1 MREIVLINSTIS
13 KEIPTLC
20 VSEIR
25 YLPIYDALLESN
37 IPPYAIKEHIDALI
51 FTSKHAIS
59 ALMCAMEQHSELRA
73 FLEIPVFAIG
83 AGCERVL
90 KNAGFCIEF
99 ISNTSHGES
108 FAREIIARSCRHRLL
123 YLRAQSIVSN
133 LDLTLKQAQIP
144 LTQIIAYTNTPKS
157 LPHSQK
163 PAPHSVLIF
172 SAPSNYHAFVQNFG
186 WDSSYI
192 AIAIGQTTLRAFA
205 PDVIAYTSPK
215 QTLESCIKLA
225 KELALESS

>member
-99 ISNTSHGES
+99 ISSTSHGES

-123 YLRAQSIVSN
+123 YLRAQSIISN

>member
-13 KEIPTLC
+13 TQIPTLC

-37 IPPYAIKEHIDALI
+37 IPPYAIQERIDALV

-59 ALMCAMEQHSELRA
+59 ALMCEMEKHSELRA
-73 FLEIPVFAIG
+73 FLEIPALAIG

-90 KNAGFCIEF
+90 ESAGFCIEF
-99 ISNTSHGES
+99 ISSSSHGES
-108 FAREIIARSCRHRLL
+108 FAREIIARACGRRLL

-133 LDLTLKQAQIP
+133 LDLALKQAQIP

-157 LPHSQK
+157 LPYSQK
-163 PAPHSVLIF
+163 PAPRSVLIF

-205 PDVIAYTSPK
+205 PSVQGYVSPK
-215 QTLESCIKLA
+215 QTLEACIKLA
-225 KELALESS
+225 KELAESS